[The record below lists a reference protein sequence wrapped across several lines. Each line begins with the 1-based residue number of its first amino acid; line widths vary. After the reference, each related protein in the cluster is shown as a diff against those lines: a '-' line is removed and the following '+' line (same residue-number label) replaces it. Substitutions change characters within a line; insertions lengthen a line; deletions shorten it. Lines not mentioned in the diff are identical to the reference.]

1 MPKKKVNRM
10 GSKGPQVKKKIKTKK
25 VQKMESKI
33 KKKDGVHSKSVVIAA
48 KGSIIKKSIKKGSC

>member
-1 MPKKKVNRM
+1 M
-10 GSKGPQVKKKIKTKK
+10 GSKGPQVMKKNQDKK

-48 KGSIIKKSIKKGSC
+48 EESIVKKSIKKSSR